1 MGAGDEILL
10 KKKKG
15 FNLLV
20 KILMMV
26 LIPLVFIAVFSC
38 LALKS
43 VGEEVS
49 YKLINHELSAVVYS
63 VETTL
68 NLLDSGE
75 YNYKDGAV
83 YKGEF
88 NITEN
93 VDMLDD
99 IKSHSD
105 VDITVFWYDVRV
117 ATTIKDD
124 SGDRILGTT
133 ADPKIYSAVS
143 KGESYFSD
151 SANVNGESFYGFYDP
166 ITNSKGEVVGM
177 FFVGIPTAHA
187 SSIYYSTITAN
198 IIFISVII
206 VVSIAAVI
214 GMVLFLV
221 RAINVVVGN
230 LDRVAEGELTFKL
243 SNKLVQRSD
252 EIGNI
257 ARSIHSLIKG
267 FATIVTNINESSNEL
282 NEFSDKF
289 KERFGIIANSITN
302 VDVAVEEI
310 ANGATSQ
317 ANETQRVSEQIEQ
330 MGKAIEKTSGNIVD
344 LSDSAGVMVKQN
356 ESVSKTLEELIEIS
370 NNTKSAVDEV
380 QKQTNITNQ
389 SALDIRSATDIIS
402 DIASQTNLLSLNAS
416 IEAAR
421 AGEHGRGFAVVADE
435 IRLLADQSNE
445 SAEKI
450 KQIVEML
457 ISNSN
462 ASVDIMNNVADEI
475 YKQNAKLDATR
486 QVFGELNDEVN
497 NVTVAIN
504 NISKEINNI
513 DEFKNGVLEGV
524 EGLAAI
530 AQENAASTEET
541 SAAMVELNQVV
552 NECNADTEN
561 MVTIARDLKDNTN
574 RFKL

>member
-1 MGAGDEILL
+1 MGTGNEVLL
-10 KKKKG
+10 KRKKG

-26 LIPLVFIAVFSC
+26 LIPLLVISVFSC
-38 LALKS
+38 LSLNE
-43 VGEEVS
+43 VGETVS
-49 YKLINHELSAVVYS
+49 YKLINHELHAVVYS

-75 YNYKDGAV
+75 YNYKDGAI
-83 YKGEF
+83 YKGEY
-88 NITEN
+88 NITEHID
-93 VDMLDD
+93 VLDD
-99 IKSHSD
+99 IKDHSE
-105 VDITVFWYDVRV
+105 VDITIFWNDVRA
-117 ATTIKDD
+117 ATTIKDS
-124 SGDRILGTT
+124 SGNRILGTT
-133 ADPKIYSAVS
+133 ADPKIYATVT
-143 KGESYFSD
+143 KGESFFSD
-151 SANVNGESFYGFYDP
+151 KANVNGEPFYGFYDP
-166 ITNSKGEVVGM
+166 ITNSKGEVIGM
-177 FFVGIPTAHA
+177 FFVGIPTSHA
-187 SSIYYSTITAN
+187 SSIYYSTINAN
-198 IIFISVII
+198 IIFMAVII
-206 VVSIAAVI
+206 VISIAAVI
-214 GMVLFLV
+214 ALVIFLV

-230 LDRVAEGELTFKL
+230 LDKVAEGELSLKI
-243 SNKLVQRSD
+243 SNKLVSRSD

-257 ARSIHSLIKG
+257 ARAIHSLIKG
-267 FATIVTNINESSNEL
+267 FATIVTNINRSSDDL

-317 ANETQRVSEQIEQ
+317 ANETQKVSEQIEQ
-330 MGKAIEKTSGNIVD
+330 MGKAIEETSNNIVD
-344 LSDSAGVMVKQN
+344 LSDSANVMVQQN

-370 NNTKSAVDEV
+370 NNTKTAVDEV

-389 SALDIRSATDIIS
+389 SALDIRSATDIIA

-435 IRLLADQSNE
+435 IRILADQSNE

-450 KQIVEML
+450 KRIVELL

-462 ASVDIMNNVADEI
+462 ASVEIMNNVAEEI
-475 YKQNAKLDATR
+475 YKQNEKLDATK
-486 QVFGELNDEVN
+486 QVFGNLNQEVN
-497 NVTVAIN
+497 NVTVAIS

-530 AQENAASTEET
+530 AEENAASTEET

-552 NECNADTEN
+552 NECNADTEK
-561 MVTIARDLKDNTN
+561 MLVIARELNDNTR